1 MCRGLCGVWM
11 WRREKLTQVS
21 MIYKLLLATLIR
33 RAFAPVKANHPR
45 VAKNNGRLAALV
57 RFAMDSH
64 KPLTHHHAHA
74 PVYRAAFQA
83 KENAQGRTAPVGT
96 VGAAVDT
103 LAVAGQLLQRRKIFR
118 FHFQGLVRG
127 QTVLERIV
135 AFFAWHGSIRSE

>member
-1 MCRGLCGVWM
+1 M

-21 MIYKLLLATLIR
+21 MIYKLLLATLTR

-45 VAKNNGRLAALV
+45 VAKNNGRPPIFAVDPVAALV
-57 RFAMDSH
+57 RSAMDSH
-64 KPLTHHHAHA
+64 KPLRHQHAHA

-83 KENAQGRTAPVGT
+83 KENAQRWTAPVGT